1 MDMKYADVL
10 TLEAVVDHL
19 DGVEAG
25 LFDGEMP
32 VLAIEG
38 VKAFSPD

>member
-1 MDMKYADVL
+1 LISMEKVVEHL
-10 TLEAVVDHL
+10 ETLD
-19 DGVEAG
+19 AG

-38 VKAFSPD
+38 V